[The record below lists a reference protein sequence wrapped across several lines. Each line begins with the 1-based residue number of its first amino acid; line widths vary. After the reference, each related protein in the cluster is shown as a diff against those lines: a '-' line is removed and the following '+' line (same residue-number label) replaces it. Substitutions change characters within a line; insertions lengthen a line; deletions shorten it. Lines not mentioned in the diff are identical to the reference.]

1 MKERKLRVMVAKP
14 GLDGHDRGAR
24 IIARAFRDAGF
35 EVVYTGLHQTP
46 ESIVQAAIQEDVDM
60 VGMSSLAGAHR
71 YLFPEVVRLLREK
84 GGEDI
89 VVCGGGIIPDE
100 DVSKTERGRNCR
112 DLHSRL
118 QTGRYCELGERTRE
132 AEGGV
137 MASAV
142 EKVIAGDVRTVAR
155 LIRDIDDRVPGVR
168 ETLKALYA
176 HTGHAY
182 VVGITGAPGVGKSTL
197 VDQMLA
203 HLRKAE
209 KTVGVLAVDPTSPFS
224 GGAILGDRIR
234 MQRHSLDEGVFIRS
248 LATRGHFGGLTQSTR
263 SAIDVLDAMGK
274 DYILVETVGVG
285 QDEVDV
291 VKSAQTTIIVVIP
304 GMGDDIQA
312 IKAGILEVGDIFV
325 INKADREG
333 ADKTLNELRQM
344 IDMGHQKYKEGKWTP
359 PILKVEAVFDRG
371 VVELLDAV
379 EKHRAYLMEAGGDQ
393 HLLRRTLRIRE
404 ELAEMIKNR
413 LVQEVLDQLIEGG
426 EFERAVEAIL
436 AGEMDPYTASD
447 NLVFSKLGRK
457 K

>member
-1 MKERKLRVMVAKP
+1 
-14 GLDGHDRGAR
+14 
-24 IIARAFRDAGF
+24 
-35 EVVYTGLHQTP
+35 
-46 ESIVQAAIQEDVDM
+46 
-60 VGMSSLAGAHR
+60 
-71 YLFPEVVRLLREK
+71 
-84 GGEDI
+84 
-89 VVCGGGIIPDE
+89 
-100 DVSKTERGRNCR
+100 
-112 DLHSRL
+112 
-118 QTGRYCELGERTRE
+118 
-132 AEGGV
+132 

-168 ETLKALYA
+168 EILKALYA

-182 VVGITGAPGVGKSTL
+182 VIGITGAPGVGKSTL

-203 HLRKAE
+203 HLRKAG
-209 KTVGVLAVDPTSPFS
+209 KTVGVLAVDPTSPFT

-344 IDMGHQKYKEGKWTP
+344 ISMGHQKYKEGKWTP

-371 VVELLDAV
+371 VVELLEAI
-379 EKHRAYLMEAGGDQ
+379 EKHRAYLMESGGDQ
-393 HLLRRTLRIRE
+393 HLVRRKQRIRE
-404 ELAEMIKNR
+404 ELAEMVKNR
-413 LVQEVLDQLIEGG
+413 LVQEVLDQLIESGD
-426 EFERAVEAIL
+426 FERAVEAIL

-447 NLVFSKLGRK
+447 NLVLTNLSRK

>member
-1 MKERKLRVMVAKP
+1 MTNP
-14 GLDGHDRGAR
+14 
-24 IIARAFRDAGF
+24 
-35 EVVYTGLHQTP
+35 
-46 ESIVQAAIQEDVDM
+46 
-60 VGMSSLAGAHR
+60 
-71 YLFPEVVRLLREK
+71 
-84 GGEDI
+84 
-89 VVCGGGIIPDE
+89 
-100 DVSKTERGRNCR
+100 
-112 DLHSRL
+112 
-118 QTGRYCELGERTRE
+118 
-132 AEGGV
+132 
-137 MASAV
+137 V

-155 LIRDIDDRVPGVR
+155 LIRDIDDRVPEVR
-168 ETLKALYA
+168 ETLKSLYA

-197 VDQMLA
+197 VDQMVA

-312 IKAGILEVGDIFV
+312 IKAGILEVGDVFV

-333 ADKTLNELRQM
+333 ADKTMNELRQM
-344 IDMGHQKYKEGKWTP
+344 IDMGQQKFKEGKWTP

-371 VVELLDAV
+371 VAELLEAI
-379 EKHRAYLMEAGGDQ
+379 EKHRTYLMESGKDQ
-393 HLLRRTLRIRE
+393 HLLRRALRIRE
-404 ELAEMIKNR
+404 ELAEMIRNR

-426 EFERAVEAIL
+426 EFERAVEADL
-436 AGEMDPYTASD
+436 AGETEPYTASD
-447 NLVFSKLGRK
+447 NMVFSKLGLK